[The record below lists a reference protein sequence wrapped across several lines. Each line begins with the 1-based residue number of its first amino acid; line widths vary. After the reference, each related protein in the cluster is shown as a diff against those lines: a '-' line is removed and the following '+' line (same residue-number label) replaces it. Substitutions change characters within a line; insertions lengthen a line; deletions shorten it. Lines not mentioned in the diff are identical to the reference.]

1 MGGITDLH
9 ATSGCWYNPFVRVG
23 IIGAGLCGLAAAR
36 KLHQKGHEV
45 VVFEKRPVAGGR
57 VATYRQDG
65 FVWDTGAT
73 SFAPRG
79 KTLEQVMLQELD
91 RTDLLELDKPIYIHS
106 GLRVTPSD
114 HRPSGRRFVYRSGN
128 DQLPTLLSQG
138 LEVRLGVEVEGIEK
152 HDDGFLV
159 GEESFDGLILT
170 APIPQSALLLWGLG
184 ESRPTA
190 NVSYRACLSVNLG
203 YEVPLPP
210 THYHALIEPEQ
221 RHPLNWLSLESVK
234 SPDRAPAGGS
244 CITAQLGPSFSQE
257 HYDRPDE
264 ELVETVGAFMTRLYG
279 AAFETPKSSFVQRW
293 KYSQPVGF
301 ASFDTVNPPGSR
313 LIVASDA
320 LLGGHTEDAYEV
332 GLQAAERLMQA

>member
-1 MGGITDLH
+1 M
-9 ATSGCWYNPFVRVG
+9 
-23 IIGAGLCGLAAAR
+23 CGLAAAR
-36 KLHQKGHEV
+36 TLRQSGHEV
-45 VVFEKRPVAGGR
+45 VVFEKRSVPGGR

-79 KTLEQVMLQELD
+79 KTLEQVMLHELD
-91 RTDLLELDKPIYIHS
+91 QSGLVELDKPIYVHS

-128 DQLPTLLSQG
+128 DELPKLLADG
-138 LEVRLGVEVEGIEK
+138 IDLRLGVEVESIEQRNA
-152 HDDGFLV
+152 GFLV
-159 GEESFDGLILT
+159 GDESFDGLVLT
-170 APIPQSALLLWGLG
+170 APIPQSALLLWALG

-234 SPDRAPAGGS
+234 SPDRAPEGGS
-244 CITAQLGPSFSQE
+244 CVTAQLGPSFSQE

-279 AAFETPKSSFVQRW
+279 EAFETPKSWFVQRW

-301 ASFDTVNPPGSR
+301 ASFDAVNPPGSR

-320 LLGGHTEDAYEV
+320 LLGGHTEDAYEI
-332 GLQAAERLMQA
+332 GLRAAERLVQA